1 MFVFLKSVKKC
12 CPENEVLDIH
22 YKTCRPA
29 PQNNKMGLIQNIS
42 FPTFPLLPLDEHE
55 QIPFL
60 SIPFNG
66 THELNCPVE
75 NRILYNG
82 SRNSTVLFSKNTNP
96 GNLYY
101 IMVHN
106 KTNLI

>member
-29 PQNNKMGLIQNIS
+29 PQNNKLGFFQNI
-42 FPTFPLLPLDEHE
+42 TFPLLPLDEHG

-66 THELNCPVE
+66 TYELNCPVKD
-75 NRILYNG
+75 RLLYNG
-82 SRNSTVLFSKNTNP
+82 SRKSNVLFSKDTNS

-101 IMVHN
+101 TTVHN
-106 KTNLI
+106 NTNLIE

>member
-12 CPENEVLDIH
+12 CLENEVLDIH

-29 PQNNKMGLIQNIS
+29 PQNYKMGFIQNIT

-75 NRILYNG
+75 NRLLYNG
-82 SRNSTVLFSKNTNP
+82 SRNSSVLFSKNTNP

-101 IMVHN
+101 FMVHD